1 MKDEIWQK
9 RQFILS
15 SFARQ
20 NIKIT
25 NSTYRFIDKLI
36 KDEWDSSSMSLIEI
50 DYFIRNEFS
59 KYIGNA

>member
-36 KDEWDSSSMSLIEI
+36 EDEWNSSSMSLNEV
-50 DYFIRNEFS
+50 DHFIRNEFG
-59 KYIGNA
+59 KYIGST